1 MAQGN
6 QEFEELKRV
15 YSWLNDDYMAVL
27 QALYPPWRQL
37 SEANRLDLV
46 QILSEVPVSPEAPH
60 ITSENVMAIQA
71 FANEKVR
78 LEGEG
83 TK

>member
-6 QEFEELKRV
+6 QEFGELKRA

-27 QALYPPWRQL
+27 QALYPTWRQL
-37 SEANRLDLV
+37 AEANRLDLV
-46 QILSEVPVSPEAPH
+46 QILSEVPVPPESPR
-60 ITSENVMAIQA
+60 ITTENVMALQA

-78 LEGEG
+78 LEGED

>member
-27 QALYPPWRQL
+27 QALYPTLRQL
-37 SEANRLDLV
+37 AEANRLDLV
-46 QILSEVPVSPEAPH
+46 QILSQVPVPPETPS
-60 ITSENVMAIQA
+60 ITTENVMALQA
-71 FANEKVR
+71 FANEKIR
-78 LEGEG
+78 LEGEE